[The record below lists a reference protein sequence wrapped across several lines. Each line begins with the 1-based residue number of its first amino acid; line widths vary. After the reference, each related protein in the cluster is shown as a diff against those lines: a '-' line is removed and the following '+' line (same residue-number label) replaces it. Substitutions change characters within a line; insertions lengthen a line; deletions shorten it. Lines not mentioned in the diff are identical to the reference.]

1 MVYNSSSA
9 ACPSKQPAPKT
20 RFIALLRARPRN
32 LSTIFGKILRDLF
45 CTFHKNFLRPVCA
58 SPAERFLEVGCDSAC
73 SRNFFRPRLPQTG
86 GHSDGEFLASAENDR
101 HSADTRCGE
110 RANNAYA
117 AVSDARAD
125 STSQST
131 SVYVAGRAKY
141 CKETAVS
148 GYLDCF
154 YASPDACQKHNKSA
168 E

>member
-58 SPAERFLEVGCDSAC
+58 SPAERFLEVGSRSAC
-73 SRNFFRPRLPQTG
+73 SRNFFRPRLRQTG

-110 RANNAYA
+110 RAYNAYA
-117 AVSDARAD
+117 AVSDAKHFSCLTINNSRLA
-125 STSQST
+125 SMGLPAKP
-131 SVYVAGRAKY
+131 AG
-141 CKETAVS
+141 
-148 GYLDCF
+148 GYD
-154 YASPDACQKHNKSA
+154 KKSKPCRYSRCA
-168 E
+168 